1 LSGSIKAPGF
11 RTVLIVLAG
20 FCAAL
25 LALSLLSGPAVSG
38 STDLAVTKTADT
50 NDGACTQSDCS
61 LREAIIVANTSGADA
76 IDVPAGTYKLTREGS
91 GEDFAATGDLD
102 VRKGVTIRGEGARQT
117 IIDADGA
124 DRVFHTP
131 FQNTSTTFTLA
142 IFNLR
147 ITGGAVSGPG
157 GGIFHDAQGA
167 TLHLGRSIVNG
178 NQSDIGGGIMAQRG
192 PLTVVESTV
201 SGNRAPGGQGGGIL
215 TGGTGGAGPF
225 TIRNTTVSGN
235 QSRFG
240 GGIDTYEPVTI
251 TDSTIAF
258 NAAQQPGGGL
268 HVSGG
273 AGPYTLKN
281 TIVSNN
287 TSAFAGFE
295 NCDHHDIVDYIDSQG
310 YNLEKGTSCGLD
322 EPGDLNAAPMLGELA
337 NNGGFSNTHA
347 LLSGSP
353 AINAGGDPFPAND
366 QRGVSR
372 PQGIAND
379 IGAYER
385 RQEINVVLC
394 PTAGSSADECV
405 GTNARDALVGRD
417 DNFDLIRGAEGDDVY
432 NGKGSCDALNDASLT
447 STDRYLVTVVEFCNV
462 GISSL
467 SIQDDG
473 GSEDVLDL
481 SRFYASTD
489 FQFSQGYTNLHM
501 DGPGVNDIDV
511 LNFFTPSS
519 GATNSVNVFKFSDK
533 TLTAK
538 QVRGMIS

>member
-1 LSGSIKAPGF
+1 M
-11 RTVLIVLAG
+11 VLAG
-20 FCAAL
+20 IGAAL
-25 LALSLLSGPAVSG
+25 VALSLLAGPAVSG
-38 STDLAVTKTADT
+38 STDLTVTKTADT
-50 NDGACTQSDCS
+50 NDGDCNADCS
-61 LREAIIVANTSGADA
+61 LREAIVEANTFGADA
-76 IDVPAGTYKLTREGS
+76 IEVPAGTYKLTRKGS
-91 GEDFAATGDLD
+91 GEDLAATGDLD
-102 VRKGVTIRGEGARQT
+102 IRRGVTIRGAGARQT

-131 FQNTSTTFTLA
+131 FQNTSTPFTLA
-142 IFNLR
+142 IFSLR

-178 NQSDIGGGIMAQRG
+178 NQSGGSNQSGSGGGIVAQRG
-192 PLTVVESTV
+192 ALTVVESTV

-225 TIRNTTVSGN
+225 TVRNTTVSGN

-240 GGIDTYEPVTI
+240 GGIDTYDPVTI
-251 TDSTIAF
+251 SDSTIAF
-258 NAAQQPGGGL
+258 NTAQQPGGGL

-273 AGPYTLKN
+273 PGPFTLKN

-287 TSAFAGFE
+287 SSSQFPAFD
-295 NCDHHDIVDYIDSQG
+295 NCDRADFVDSQG

-347 LLSGSP
+347 LLRGSP
-353 AINAGGDPFPAND
+353 AINAGGDPFPDTD

-372 PQGIAND
+372 PQGFAND

-385 RQEINVVLC
+385 RQDINVVLC
-394 PTAGSSADECV
+394 PTGGSSADECV

-432 NGKGSCDALNDASLT
+432 NGKGSCDALHDASTT
-447 STDRYLVTVVEFCNV
+447 STDRYVVTVVEFCNV

-467 SIQDDG
+467 SIRDDG

-489 FQFSQGYTNLHM
+489 FEFSRGFTSLNM
-501 DGPGVNDIDV
+501 DGPGVNNIEV
-511 LNFFTPSS
+511 LSFFTPTS

-538 QVRGMIS
+538 QIRGMVN